1 MSEDTRIRL
10 SSALSRL
17 APDDLAL
24 LDQLAGKL
32 LSAAA
37 PEDDIPLMPELKAA
51 LMEVPQKHRKTAV
64 ELLINNANVIA
75 SVIKYSNL

>member
-1 MSEDTRIRL
+1 MSEDTRTRL
-10 SSALSRL
+10 SSALSHL

-24 LDQLAGKL
+24 LDHLAGKL
-32 LSAAA
+32 LNAA
-37 PEDDIPLMPELKAA
+37 PEEDIPLMPELKAA

-64 ELLINNANVIA
+64 ELLINNATVIA